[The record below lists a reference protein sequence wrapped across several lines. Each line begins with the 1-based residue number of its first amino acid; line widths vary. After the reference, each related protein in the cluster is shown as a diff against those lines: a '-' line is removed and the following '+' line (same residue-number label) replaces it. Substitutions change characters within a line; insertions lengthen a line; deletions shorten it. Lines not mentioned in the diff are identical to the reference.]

1 MEFPACGKCR
11 LYMIESGT
19 AGVRLLTRKPSTR
32 VVFNGRFQL
41 YAAFLLNS
49 KLLLKFAQLYSSS
62 DDPLKR
68 SLRPLHF
75 AKKWSVAI
83 KMLSQ
88 RAAALRVLIC
98 GPKGSGKS
106 TLSRYLLNHLLS
118 PTPPEGSR
126 QVNIDGV
133 AFLDLDPGQPEFSPM
148 GQIYLAHL
156 HKPFF
161 GPPFS
166 HPTLAGSHNGII
178 LRAHHIGATSPKEDP
193 DHYVLAT
200 MNLMDCYRTLLS
212 SYPQCPLII
221 NFPGWIFGM
230 GLELASWFV
239 KSLGISDV
247 VFMSEK
253 GHDEVIW
260 QLSQAAREAGV
271 ALTTLPSQPIG
282 FVTRSSSQLRSM
294 QIQSYFHISHPQ
306 EAQNPV
312 WSQIPLYRQKPIY
325 VNYAG
330 ERQGILGIMVLG
342 NQHDPNLLF
351 DILYGAIV
359 GIVVV
364 ENSSAIANQ
373 EKLESGGGVFTN
385 RNDPEDEDIC
395 EVEGEDTI
403 TKEQDTRR
411 SDSPMESF
419 ISRTPREGL
428 PYLFVG
434 NGSCTPLDPRAS
446 HSLGLA
452 WLRGIDVLARR
463 IELITPIPVSR
474 IHDALQHNQ
483 GLILVRGQLDNP
495 DWTISE
501 SRSYCPDGV
510 SKSS

>member
-1 MEFPACGKCR
+1 MEFVAYGECR
-11 LYMIESGT
+11 LSTIKSGT
-19 AGVRLLTRKPSTR
+19 AGVRLLTRKRSR
-32 VVFNGRFQL
+32 VAFSGRFQL
-41 YAAFLLNS
+41 YEALLPKS
-49 KLLLKFAQLYSSS
+49 KLLLKSAQLYSSS

-68 SLRPLHF
+68 NLRPLHLE
-75 AKKWSVAI
+75 KKWSVAI
-83 KMLSQ
+83 KVFSQ
-88 RAAALRVLIC
+88 RAAGLRVLIC
-98 GPKGSGKS
+98 GPKSSGKS

-118 PTPPEGSR
+118 PTPQEGSR
-126 QVNIDGV
+126 RDNTDGV

-156 HKPFF
+156 RNPLF

-166 HPTLAGSHNGII
+166 HPTLAGSHNGTI

-193 DHYVLAT
+193 DHYVLAAT
-200 MNLMDCYRTLLS
+200 NLMDCYQTLLN

-221 NFPGWIFGM
+221 NYPGWIFGP
-230 GLELASWFV
+230 GLEIAIWFV

-247 VFMSEK
+247 VYMSEK
-253 GHDEVIW
+253 GPDEVIG

-271 ALTTLPSQPIG
+271 ALTTLPSQPIS
-282 FVTRSSSQLRSM
+282 FMTRSSSQLRSM
-294 QIQSYFHISHPQ
+294 QIQSYFHISHPR
-306 EAQNPV
+306 EAQSPV
-312 WSQIPLYRQKPIY
+312 WSQIPLSRQKPIY

-330 ERQGILGIMVLG
+330 ERQGILGVMVQG

-351 DILYGAIV
+351 DILHGAIV

-364 ENSSAIANQ
+364 ENLSAIARNR
-373 EKLESGGGVFTN
+373 EKLESGGDIFTN
-385 RNDPEDEDIC
+385 LDDREDENMC
-395 EVEGEDTI
+395 EVEDDII
-403 TKEQDTRR
+403 TREQDTRR
-411 SDSPMESF
+411 SDSLIESL

-434 NGSCTPLDPRAS
+434 NGSCTPLDPEAS

-452 WLRGIDVLARR
+452 WLRTIDVSARR

-474 IHDALQHNQ
+474 IHDALQHSQ

-501 SRSYCPDGV
+501 DQHIAQTERR
-510 SKSS
+510 